1 MSQSQ
6 TIEYSLAINT
16 DMAYSDIRKL
26 EISLVR
32 CLNLA
37 QRFTGD
43 EDLKK
48 GIQLM
53 QKAIMTLRTL
63 QMAYHAV
70 QMARMAAGDP
80 LAWFSAATMV
90 ATSAMTVY
98 DTVLPDLGQ

>member
-1 MSQSQ
+1 MSQQQ

-16 DMAYSDIRKL
+16 EMSYSEVRKL
-26 EISLVR
+26 EIILIR

-43 EDLKK
+43 ENLKN
-48 GIQLM
+48 GIATI

-63 QMAYHAV
+63 QMAYHTV

-80 LAWFSAATMV
+80 LAWLYAGSMV
-90 ATSAMTVY
+90 ASAGMTLY
-98 DTVLPDLGQ
+98 DSFVGA

>member
-6 TIEYSLAINT
+6 TIEYNLSINA
-16 DMAYSDIRKL
+16 DMTFSDIRKL

-43 EDLKK
+43 ENLKN
-48 GIQLM
+48 GLQTM

-63 QMAYHAV
+63 QTAYRAV
-70 QMARMAAGDP
+70 QIARMAAGDP

-90 ATSAMTVY
+90 ASAGMTIY
-98 DTVLPDLGQ
+98 DSITGA